1 MSELNG
7 AITAYIKSL
16 FPNRHPVPLHAPVF
30 PGNEERYLVDCLKST
45 YVSYVGS
52 YVSRFEEEMTNYT
65 GAAYAIAT
73 VNGTV
78 ALHLALSLAG
88 VKPGDEVLVPALTF
102 VATANAVS
110 HCGASPVFLD
120 CERSTLGMDPDKLGD
135 FLMKESEIRD
145 DGFCYN
151 RGNGKRISACVP
163 VHVFGH
169 PARIDRLK
177 ELCDGCRIAVIED
190 AAEAIGSR
198 YKGRHVGTLGLMG
211 TLSFNGNK
219 TITTGGGGMII
230 TNDEGVATKAGH
242 LSTTAKKPHRW
253 EYVHDYVGYNYR
265 MPNVNAA
272 LGCAQMEAL
281 PGFITAKRELAGL
294 YRGFFEDT
302 PIDLFVET
310 ADCRSNYWLNAIT
323 LRDREERDS
332 FLEYTNSRGVVTRPV
347 WKLIS
352 SLDMYR
358 DCQRSDLENSLWLED
373 RVVNIP
379 SGVRA

>member
-219 TITTGGGGMII
+219 T
-230 TNDEGVATKAGH
+230 
-242 LSTTAKKPHRW
+242 
-253 EYVHDYVGYNYR
+253 
-265 MPNVNAA
+265 
-272 LGCAQMEAL
+272 L